1 MKKFVKS
8 AVLSAL
14 VSALPKKL
22 WDAATFDETAAALV
36 EFFSGGKCHIYG
48 GWNHSKGWTSLTS
61 NRPNVAA
68 LSIVQRA
75 FPNIRINWDNDA
87 PRGGANGKY
96 FYITKRDYRVVRF
109 INYLLRI
116 PMILKNLDDAIAEL
130 DSLSDSELLDELQF
144 MTAILSGGKLPAKT
158 TKMLLDYL
166 AEIETLARLRGLI
179 EGSSND

>member
-22 WDAATFDETAAALV
+22 WDAASFDETAAALV
-36 EFFSGGKCHIYG
+36 DFFSGGKCHIYG

-87 PRGGANGKY
+87 PRGGANGKF

-109 INYLLRI
+109 VNYILRC

-130 DSLSDSELLDELQF
+130 DSLSDSELLEELQF
-144 MTAILSGGKLPAKT
+144 MTALLSGAKLPAKT
-158 TKMLLDYL
+158 TKILIDYL

-179 EGSSND
+179 EDSSND

>member
-8 AVLSAL
+8 AVLAAL
-14 VSALPKKL
+14 VAELPTKL
-22 WDAATFDETAAALV
+22 WDAPSFNETAAALV

-48 GWNHSKGWTSLTS
+48 GWHHSGGWSSLS
-61 NRPNVAA
+61 VNRANSSA
-68 LSIVQRA
+68 LYVINRA

-87 PRGGANGKY
+87 PRGGAKGKY
-96 FYITKRDYRVVRF
+96 YYITKRDYHVIRF
-109 INYLLRI
+109 VNYLLRV
-116 PMILKNLDDAIAEL
+116 PMILKNIDDAIAEL

-144 MTAILSGGKLPAKT
+144 MTAILSAEKLPHKT

-166 AEIETLARLRGLI
+166 AEIDTLARLRGLI

>member
-8 AVLSAL
+8 AVLAAL
-14 VSALPKKL
+14 VAELPAKL
-22 WDAATFDETAAALV
+22 WDASSFAETASGLIA
-36 EFFSGGKCHIYG
+36 FFSGEKCHMYG
-48 GWNHSKGWTSLTS
+48 GWRHSCGWSSLPV
-61 NRPNVAA
+61 NRANSSA
-68 LSIVQRA
+68 LYVINRA
-75 FPNIRINWDNDA
+75 FPNVRINWDNDA

-96 FYITKRDYRVVRF
+96 YYITRRDYRVVRF
-109 INYLLRI
+109 VNYLLRV
-116 PMILKNLDDAIAEL
+116 PMILKNIDDAIAEL

-144 MTAILSGGKLPAKT
+144 MTAILSAEKLPHKT

>member
-8 AVLSAL
+8 AVLAAL
-14 VSALPKKL
+14 VAELPAKL
-22 WDAATFDETAAALV
+22 WDAPSFNETAAALV

-61 NRPNVAA
+61 NSPNVAA

-87 PRGGANGKY
+87 PRGGAKGKY
-96 FYITKRDYRVVRF
+96 YYITKRDYHVIRF
-109 INYLLRI
+109 VNYLLRV
-116 PMILKNLDDAIAEL
+116 PMILKNIDDAIAEL
-130 DSLSDSELLDELQF
+130 DSLSDSELLEELQF
-144 MTAILSGGKLPAKT
+144 MTAILSAEKLPHKT

-166 AEIETLARLRGLI
+166 AEIDTLARLRGLI

>member
-22 WDAATFDETAAALV
+22 WDAASFDETAGALV
-36 EFFSGGKCHIYG
+36 DFFSGGKCHIYG

-87 PRGGANGKY
+87 PRGGANGKF

-109 INYLLRI
+109 VNYILRC

-130 DSLSDSELLDELQF
+130 DSLSDSELLEELQF
-144 MTAILSGGKLPAKT
+144 MTALLSGAKLPAKT
-158 TKMLLDYL
+158 TKLLIDYL

-179 EGSSND
+179 EDSSND

>member
-8 AVLSAL
+8 AVLAAL
-14 VSALPKKL
+14 VAELPAKL
-22 WDAATFDETAAALV
+22 WDAPSFNETAAALV

-48 GWNHSKGWTSLTS
+48 GWSSLS
-61 NRPNVAA
+61 VNRANSSA
-68 LSIVQRA
+68 LYVINRA
-75 FPNIRINWDNDA
+75 FKNVRINWDNDA
-87 PRGGANGKY
+87 PRGGVNGKY

-109 INYLLRI
+109 VNYLLRV
-116 PMILKNLDDAIAEL
+116 PMILKNIDDAIAEL

-144 MTAILSGGKLPAKT
+144 MTAILSAEKLPHKT

-166 AEIETLARLRGLI
+166 AEIDTLARLRGLI

>member
-22 WDAATFDETAAALV
+22 WDAASFDETASGLIA
-36 EFFSGGKCHIYG
+36 FFSGEKCHMYG
-48 GWNHSKGWTSLTS
+48 GWRH
-61 NRPNVAA
+61 PA
-68 LSIVQRA
+68 LYVINRA

-87 PRGGANGKY
+87 PRGGANGKF

-109 INYLLRI
+109 VNYLLRC

-130 DSLSDSELLDELQF
+130 DSLSDSELLEELQF
-144 MTAILSGGKLPAKT
+144 MTALLSGAKLPAKT
-158 TKMLLDYL
+158 TKLLIDYL

-179 EGSSND
+179 GDSSND

>member
-22 WDAATFDETAAALV
+22 WDAASFNETASGLIA
-36 EFFSGGKCHIYG
+36 FFSGEKCHMYD
-48 GWNHSKGWTSLTS
+48 GWHHSCGWSSLS
-61 NRPNVAA
+61 VNRANSYALYVINQAFKNV
-68 LSIVQRA
+68 
-75 FPNIRINWDNDA
+75 RINWDNDA
-87 PRGGANGKY
+87 PRGGTNGKF

-109 INYLLRI
+109 VNYLLRC

-130 DSLSDSELLDELQF
+130 DSLSDSELLEELQF
-144 MTAILSGGKLPAKT
+144 MTALLSGAKLPAKT
-158 TKMLLDYL
+158 TKLLIDYL

-179 EGSSND
+179 GDSSNE